1 MRAAAFRKTFSL
13 MRGYP
18 FDPVARKAEIATF
31 ARMTIRPASRHPHG
45 QPSIA
50 SVAARAGVSIAT
62 VSRVVNGV
70 ANKASAETT
79 ARVRQAILEL
89 GYRPISA
96 GRDLRQRSS
105 RIVALLTANLANP
118 AMAAIAAAAE
128 AALRADGLVMVLCD
142 THDRPDLQDEYLLAM
157 RAQRARAIVLLG
169 AVASPGLARMQAEG
183 ETLVFVSR
191 RSPHGTATPFVG
203 IDNRRAGTEVARH
216 LVGRGCADLAVVHG
230 ALSSSATAERLAGFR
245 AEARRLGCALP
256 PRAILSAAATDHL
269 EIGYQAMSVLLRRGR
284 APTGVFCTSDLI
296 AFGAHRRLLEEG
308 LAVPRDLTLVGFD
321 DSPLNDWVAPWLDS
335 VRVPYDSFGPAIAR
349 AIAGSPDADAET
361 TLPHRLIVRTQ
372 PPPERRDD

>member
-1 MRAAAFRKTFSL
+1 MDT
-13 MRGYP
+13 
-18 FDPVARKAEIATF
+18 
-31 ARMTIRPASRHPHG
+31 RPASRRPGG

-70 ANKASAETT
+70 ANKASAET
-79 ARVRQAILEL
+79 AERVRRAILEL

-142 THDRPDLQDEYLLAM
+142 THDRPELQDEYLLAM

-169 AVASPGLARMQAEG
+169 VVASPGLARMQADG
-183 ETLVFVSR
+183 EALVFVSR
-191 RSPHGTATPFVG
+191 RPPQGGAAAFVG
-203 IDNRRAGTEVARH
+203 IDNRRAGMEVARH
-216 LVGRGCADLAVVHG
+216 LAARNRGELAVIHG

-245 AEARRLGCALP
+245 AEARRLGAALP
-256 PRAILSAAATDHL
+256 PRAILTSSAADHL
-269 EIGYQAMSVLLRRGR
+269 QIGYDAMAKLLHRGR
-284 APTGVFCTSDLI
+284 VPTGVFCTSDLI
-296 AFGAHRRLLEEG
+296 AFGAHRRLLEAG
-308 LAVPRDLTLVGFD
+308 LDVPRDLTLVGFD

-335 VRVPYDSFGPAIAR
+335 VRVPYDSFGPAIAQ
-349 AIAGSPDADAET
+349 AIAGLPGAAET
-361 TLPHRLIVRTQ
+361 TLPHRLIART
-372 PPPERRDD
+372 PPRVGSRQHGSHQDD

>member
-1 MRAAAFRKTFSL
+1 MTSRPTSRK
-13 MRGYP
+13 RQP
-18 FDPVARKAEIATF
+18 P
-31 ARMTIRPASRHPHG
+31 
-45 QPSIA
+45 PSIA

-70 ANKASAETT
+70 VNKTSAET
-79 ARVRQAILEL
+79 AERVRQAVRDL

-142 THDRPDLQDEYLLAM
+142 THDRPELQDEYLFAM

-191 RSPHGTATPFVG
+191 RSPHDRSGRFVG
-203 IDNRRAGTEVARH
+203 IDNRRAGMEVAGH
-216 LVGRGCADLAVVHG
+216 FVARGCRALAVIHG
-230 ALSSSATAERLAGFR
+230 PLSSSATADRLAGFR
-245 AEARRLGCALP
+245 AQARRLGVDLP
-256 PRAILSAAATDHL
+256 RQAVLSAARADHL
-269 EIGYQAMSVLLRRGR
+269 VIGYEAAGALLCGGAR
-284 APTGVFCTSDLI
+284 PTGIFCTSDLI
-296 AFGAHRRLLEEG
+296 AFGAHRRIQEAG
-308 LAVPRDLTLVGFD
+308 LAVPRDLILVGFD

-349 AIAGSPDADAET
+349 AVADPAGAAET
-361 TLPHRLIVRTQ
+361 MLPHRLIVRSA
-372 PPPERRDD
+372 PPRDPAAD

>member
-1 MRAAAFRKTFSL
+1 
-13 MRGYP
+13 
-18 FDPVARKAEIATF
+18 
-31 ARMTIRPASRHPHG
+31 MTIRPDSRRPQS

-70 ANKASAETT
+70 ANKASPATAE
-79 ARVRQAILEL
+79 RVREAIRDL

-118 AMAAIAAAAE
+118 AMAAIAAAVE
-128 AALRADGLVMVLCD
+128 AALRADGLVMILCD

-169 AVASPGLARMQAEG
+169 AVASPGLARMQG
-183 ETLVFVSR
+183 DGDTLVFVSR
-191 RSPHGTATPFVG
+191 RSPHGATAPFVG
-203 IDNRRAGTEVARH
+203 IDNRRAGMEVARH
-216 LVGRGCADLAVVHG
+216 LIARGCSDLAVVHG

-245 AEARRLGCALP
+245 AEARRIGAALP
-256 PRAILSAAATDHL
+256 ARAVLTTAAADHL
-269 EIGYQAMSVLLRRGR
+269 EIGYRAMDSLLQRGR
-284 APTGVFCTSDLI
+284 PPSGVFCTSDLI
-296 AFGAHRRLLEEG
+296 AFGAHRRLLQEG
-308 LAVPRDLTLVGFD
+308 LVVPRDLTLVGFD

-349 AIAGSPDADAET
+349 AIAGGADARSESI
-361 TLPHRLIVRTQ
+361 LPHRLVVRTR
-372 PPPERRDD
+372 PIPEMPDD